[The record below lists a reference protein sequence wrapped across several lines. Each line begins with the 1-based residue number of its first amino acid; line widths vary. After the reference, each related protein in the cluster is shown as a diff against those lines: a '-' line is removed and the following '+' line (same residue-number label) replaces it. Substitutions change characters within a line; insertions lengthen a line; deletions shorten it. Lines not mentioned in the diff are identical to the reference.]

1 MNPIT
6 FEKTDSLT
14 ERLKKIVYIYAGTHL
29 LKSEL
34 LKYKI
39 TYVKVCRGANTFY
52 ILRGANL
59 GKLIIKL

>member
-6 FEKTDSLT
+6 FEQTDSLT

-29 LKSEL
+29 LKGEL